1 MAGQFFGGLLIHR
14 IDQLEQRLRT
24 MTAEEIAPE
33 HTTLFPSWLKALP
46 WAAGM
51 LAAFRGGSAGDV
63 RFADAI
69 ENLRKT
75 LAGRVLP
82 EWVSTLERVRSAL
95 ADAIILH
102 YEELARDGELPEWN
116 DRILAYEA
124 ELEAA
129 LSLANM
135 VGDRVSLARLTRAKE
150 EHFINRILATVLDS
164 PGKAV
169 PPEGESA

>member
-24 MTAEEIAPE
+24 MTAEEIAAE

-46 WAAGM
+46 WAAGN
-51 LAAFRGGSAGDV
+51 
-63 RFADAI
+63 

-116 DRILAYEA
+116 DRILQYEA
-124 ELEAA
+124 DLEAA
-129 LSLANM
+129 LSVANL

-150 EHFINRILATVLDS
+150 EHFINRILANVLDS

-169 PPEGESA
+169 PSEGESA